1 MRYHQR
7 ILNKKIPKICPIT
20 LNNPRENFARRKI
33 THKKKKEMVEI
44 ERKEV
49 VILDGTLGHEWKRRT
64 FTEESMVILWYLTGR
79 AWPTEQPGDVLHPG
93 VAIKTRLPGLRTN
106 LRGSTTYDV
115 FLDSFVY
122 FFFFEE
128 KNLTSGYS
136 YRGWNVPRIRI
147 LGWLDRSFVEFR
159 DYRASFIDKG
169 GV

>member
-1 MRYHQR
+1 MFFL
-7 ILNKKIPKICPIT
+7 IDKIFGKISFEEKSPI
-20 LNNPRENFARRKI
+20 
-33 THKKKKEMVEI
+33 KKKGNGGNRKKRSCDPWWNVGPRMKKEN
-44 ERKEV
+44 R
-49 VILDGTLGHEWKRRT
+49 G
-64 FTEESMVILWYLTGR
+64 SMVILWYLTGR

-136 YRGWNVPRIRI
+136 YRGWNVPRIRM

-159 DYRASFIDKG
+159 DYRASFID